1 MLLLGALFT
10 MLALLLVFL
19 ATLLKHAFG
28 AVFEALHPETSLLRS
43 CIVITNCKSAHPHCR

>member
-1 MLLLGALFT
+1 MLLLRALFT

-28 AVFEALHPETSLLRS
+28 AVFEAFHPETPLLRPR
-43 CIVITNCKSAHPHCR
+43 IVITNCKSAHPHCC